1 MSAKTVEATDDFGFV
16 SITMTGHQQVTAA
29 QLRGWLADEL
39 TEEDAARY
47 EQAISTAV
55 NRTIAASKETATQ
68 RAMTSFDD
76 TLAALDVPEHLRQDR
91 YWRSILYIFTQQPY
105 LKGLI
110 PEYFNFQTLE
120 IDCPG
125 LRKLNIS
132 YGLNFLVKLALH
144 LYNGGHPL
152 PPDGLTGLAH
162 LDDFNYR
169 LAIRAIDIRF
179 K

>member
-1 MSAKTVEATDDFGFV
+1 MTHQMMFCEDYLDFDRDEAEAEHL
-16 SITMTGHQQVTAA
+16 SN
-29 QLRGWLADEL
+29 LPSL
-39 TEEDAARY
+39 T
-47 EQAISTAV
+47 
-55 NRTIAASKETATQ
+55 
-68 RAMTSFDD
+68 FDD
-76 TLAALDVPEHLRQDR
+76 ALTALDVPEHLRQDR
-91 YWRSILYIFTQQPY
+91 YWRSILYTFTQQPY

-110 PEYFNFQTLE
+110 PEYFNFQTQE

-132 YGLNFLVKLALH
+132 YGLNFLIKLATH
-144 LYNGGHPL
+144 LYNDGHRL

-169 LAIRAIDIRF
+169 LAIQAINIRF